1 MKSKLC
7 DSRCMTRMVWGPN
20 FQWKTQETKNTH
32 CELIMLKE
40 PLRTKQE
47 RKRTIT
53 TLLAFG
59 YEKTSRY

>member
-7 DSRCMTRMVWGPN
+7 DSRYMTRMVWGLN
-20 FQWKTQETKNTH
+20 FQRKTQETKIPIVS
-32 CELIMLKE
+32 LIMLKE
-40 PLRTKQE
+40 PLRNKQE

-59 YEKTSRY
+59 L